1 MARPR
6 APGHDDQREAIL
18 GHAAALFAAQGYPST
33 TMAQVAAAAGLSK
46 AALYHYVADKQQLLR
61 EIAHAQVDALHASVD
76 EVIAQAESGAE
87 AGAESGAV
95 PAGSAD
101 EPPERALVRALIEC
115 LVTRYAGQADA
126 LRVLTDEVRYL
137 EPDEQARLA
146 QRQREL
152 VSRLAG
158 AIARWQPA
166 LSEAGL
172 VKPLTML
179 LFGMV
184 NWLFT
189 WLRPDGSLSHATLA
203 PIVAEL
209 FIQGVPCVQ
218 PPAPRTIT
226 VDPAEPADPIPS
238 GDPKP

>member
-6 APGHDDQREAIL
+6 APGHHDQRTAIL

-33 TMAQVAAAAGLSK
+33 TMTQVADAAGLSK
-46 AALYHYVADKQQLLR
+46 ATLYHYVSDKQQLLR

-76 EVIAQAESGAE
+76 EVIAAFE
-87 AGAESGAV
+87 AD

-101 EPPERALVRALIEC
+101 EPPERALVRALIER
-115 LVTRYAGQADA
+115 LVAGYAGQADA

-137 EPDEQARLA
+137 DADAQDRLR

-158 AIARWQPA
+158 AITRWQPA
-166 LSEAGL
+166 LAEAGL

-189 WLRPDGSLSHATLA
+189 WLRPDGGLSHASLA
-203 PIVAEL
+203 PLVADL
-209 FIQGVPCVQ
+209 FIHGVPCVRPPV
-218 PPAPRTIT
+218 PPATSSGPDASAPS
-226 VDPAEPADPIPS
+226 VQSVHSVQPHPS
-238 GDPKP
+238 GDLPP

>member
-6 APGHDDQREAIL
+6 APGHDDQRAAIL

-33 TMAQVAAAAGLSK
+33 TMTQVAAAAGLSK

-76 EVIAQAESGAE
+76 EVIARSDVRSESGA
-87 AGAESGAV
+87 G
-95 PAGSAD
+95 PAGSVA
-101 EPPERALVRALIEC
+101 EPPERALVRALIER
-115 LVTRYAGQADA
+115 LVASYAGQADA

-137 EPDEQARLA
+137 EPDEQLRLA

-152 VSRLAG
+152 VARLAG
-158 AIARWQPA
+158 AITRWQPA
-166 LSEAGL
+166 LAEAGL

-189 WLRPDGSLSHATLA
+189 WLRPDGSLSHASLA

-209 FIQGVPCVQ
+209 FIQGVPFVRA
-218 PPAPRTIT
+218 PVPRTT
-226 VDPAEPADPIPS
+226 PVDPAELISS
-238 GDPKP
+238 GDPNP

>member
-6 APGHDDQREAIL
+6 APGHDDQRAAIL

-33 TMAQVAAAAGLSK
+33 TMTQVAAAAGLSK

-87 AGAESGAV
+87 PGAV
-95 PAGSAD
+95 RAGSSD
-101 EPPERALVRALIEC
+101 EPPERALVRALIER
-115 LVTRYAGQADA
+115 LVASYAGQADA

-137 EPDEQARLA
+137 EPDEQLRLA

-152 VSRLAG
+152 VTRLAG
-158 AIARWQPA
+158 AITRWQPA
-166 LSEAGL
+166 LAEAGL

-189 WLRPDGSLSHATLA
+189 WLRPDGSLSHASLA

-209 FIQGVPCVQ
+209 FIQGVPRVRA
-218 PPAPRTIT
+218 PAARTT
-226 VDPAEPADPIPS
+226 PVELADPADLIPS